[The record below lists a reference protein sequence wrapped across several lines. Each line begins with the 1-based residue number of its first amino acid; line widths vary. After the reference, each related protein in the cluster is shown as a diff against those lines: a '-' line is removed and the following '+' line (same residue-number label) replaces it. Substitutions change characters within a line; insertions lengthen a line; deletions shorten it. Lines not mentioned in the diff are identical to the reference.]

1 MEQEKGARDMMQ
13 DPGLLESK
21 CRSAQRVALCEINVD
36 TLVLTRLTL
45 TWSPKRIEKGEARLF
60 LCKTHTV
67 LVNFKP
73 GKHK

>member
-21 CRSAQRVALCEINVD
+21 YRSAQRVALCEINVD

-45 TWSPKRIEKGEARLF
+45 T
-60 LCKTHTV
+60 
-67 LVNFKP
+67 
-73 GKHK
+73 